1 MWLYKTSHV
10 SITFFTLRG
19 FHSFASTQCFSTL
32 LIATFFL
39 HCSSFL
45 LLFLFFFSHMCA
57 SASPKQKHAYI
68 HVKKQTYHSSE
79 ARRNQSTVDGD
90 ETAAD
95 ERLWIEHKVKL
106 QNTHSLLCG
115 IYPPPLS
122 PHLNEL
128 LFGVKLWH
136 EHILPITHSGQRDAQ
151 LLWGQ
156 GVCIRG
162 QVAIQ
167 ARP

>member
-1 MWLYKTSHV
+1 MWLYKT
-10 SITFFTLRG
+10 TQFFMLRG

-39 HCSSFL
+39 HSSFL
-45 LLFLFFFSHMCA
+45 LLFLFFSHMCA

-68 HVKKQTYHSSE
+68 HVKKQTYHSFE
-79 ARRNQSTVDGD
+79 ARRDQSTVDGD
-90 ETAAD
+90 KTAAD
-95 ERLWIEHKVKL
+95 ERLWIEHEVKVE
-106 QNTHSLLCG
+106 NTHPLLCG

-128 LFGVKLWH
+128 IFGVKLWH
-136 EHILPITHSGQRDAQ
+136 EHILPIRHSGQRDAQ
-151 LLWGQ
+151 SLWGQ
-156 GVCIRG
+156 GVRVRG
-162 QVAIQ
+162 QVTIQ

>member
-10 SITFFTLRG
+10 SITFFTL
-19 FHSFASTQCFSTL
+19 FCIHSALFNFAYCYIFSSL
-32 LIATFFL
+32 LKL
-39 HCSSFL
+39 PYSFSVL
-45 LLFLFFFSHMCA
+45 FSHMCA

-115 IYPPPLS
+115 IYPPPLC

-156 GVCIRG
+156 GVCVRG

>member
-1 MWLYKTSHV
+1 MIIQDEPRLNNIFYTLLHPLSAFQLCLLLHF
-10 SITFFTLRG
+10 FFTAQA
-19 FHSFASTQCFSTL
+19 SF
-32 LIATFFL
+32 FFF
-39 HCSSFL
+39 C
-45 LLFLFFFSHMCA
+45 FFSHMCA

-68 HVKKQTYHSSE
+68 HVKKLTYHSSE

-115 IYPPPLS
+115 IYPPPLC

-156 GVCIRG
+156 GVCVRG